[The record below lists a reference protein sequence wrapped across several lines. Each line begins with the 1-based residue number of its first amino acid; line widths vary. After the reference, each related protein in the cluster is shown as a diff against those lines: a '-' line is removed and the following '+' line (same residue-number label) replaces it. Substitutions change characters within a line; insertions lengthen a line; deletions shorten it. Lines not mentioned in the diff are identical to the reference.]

1 MSKLLTGL
9 RTMLSCLLYNHE
21 CVLLLEHQPKSNT
34 FFMNAQDIKTVKLVI
49 NSDQVQQKLDD
60 INKKPSSRPQNT
72 SKLKVN
78 LEIHKSSD
86 DFI

>member
-1 MSKLLTGL
+1 
-9 RTMLSCLLYNHE
+9 
-21 CVLLLEHQPKSNT
+21 
-34 FFMNAQDIKTVKLVI
+34 MNAQDFKTVKLVI

-72 SKLKVN
+72 SKLKEN

>member
-1 MSKLLTGL
+1 MAKLLTGL
-9 RTMLSCLLYNHE
+9 RTMFSCLLYNHE
-21 CVLLLEHQPKSNT
+21 CVLLLEYQPKSNT

-60 INKKPSSRPQNT
+60 IKQETLFKAPNT

>member
-1 MSKLLTGL
+1 
-9 RTMLSCLLYNHE
+9 
-21 CVLLLEHQPKSNT
+21 
-34 FFMNAQDIKTVKLVI
+34 MNAQDIKTVKLVI

>member
-1 MSKLLTGL
+1 
-9 RTMLSCLLYNHE
+9 
-21 CVLLLEHQPKSNT
+21 
-34 FFMNAQDIKTVKLVI
+34 MNAQDIKTVKLVI

-60 INKKPSSRPQNT
+60 IKQETLFKAPNT

>member
-1 MSKLLTGL
+1 MAKLLTGL
-9 RTMLSCLLYNHE
+9 RTMFSCLLYNHE

-60 INKKPSSRPQNT
+60 INKKPSSRP
-72 SKLKVN
+72 KHLKTKG
-78 LEIHKSSD
+78 KS
-86 DFI
+86 

>member
-1 MSKLLTGL
+1 
-9 RTMLSCLLYNHE
+9 
-21 CVLLLEHQPKSNT
+21 
-34 FFMNAQDIKTVKLVI
+34 MNAQDFKTVKLVI

-60 INKKPSSRPQNT
+60 INKKPSSRPPNT
-72 SKLKVN
+72 SKLKAN